1 MVLTISQLVVVL
13 HLWLLLTDLN
23 HAVQIS
29 DFHGKARLI
38 LLFIQQ
44 AFMLID
50 TFAPSATFNRVVFTL
65 VDLSVVDRLSHPER
79 LKLVSRLIKGL
90 IR

>member
-1 MVLTISQLVVVL
+1 MTISQLVVVL
-13 HLWLLLTDLN
+13 HFWLLLTNLN

-44 AFMLID
+44 TFMLID

-65 VDLSVVDRLSHPER
+65 VDLSVVDWLGHPEW
-79 LKLVSRLIKGL
+79 LKLMSRLIEGL

>member
-50 TFAPSATFNRVVFTL
+50 TFAPSATLNRMVFTL
-65 VDLSVVDRLSHPER
+65 VNLSVVDRLSHPKW